1 MRRELERVARLRDD
15 PLQLPSAYAAKPAVF
30 PTLSLGDGARSPI
43 RFPLSPKTVATARRS
58 RQGLCEGVLAAL
70 GLDTVTIRAARS
82 AAKRN
87 GTDLLAE
94 IVAGGAADA
103 QTVAAAMAEALDV
116 PFDGIAPGNR
126 IIGAER
132 CKTVALPRLVKTCD
146 DELRTKLFLLP
157 KLEGLDRTA
166 EFLWRWPEVKD
177 RARVTTEADVKSAM
191 ARQSERQR
199 LDAAVL
205 SLAAEQPRQSARTV
219 LEAGQAIGLMLAFGL
234 LLLALFSAPGAT
246 VAILHPLAGVLF
258 AACLTIRLAA
268 AISRQPPPADAYAS
282 SRSDEPPPLYSVLV
296 ALYHEAAMVDRLVR
310 ALSKLDW
317 PVSRIEIKLIC
328 EGDDAATIRAVERA
342 IAGHPQFEVVV
353 IPACEPRTKPKAL
366 NYALPL
372 TAGEF
377 LVLYDAED
385 EPDPGQL
392 REAFGRF
399 RQGPAN
405 LVCLQAPLVVRNG
418 ANNWLAGI
426 FALEYAALFRR
437 LLPWLSGHGFPVPLG
452 GTSNHFVRSRL
463 IEIGGWDS
471 HNVTEDA
478 DLGMRFYRAGY
489 RVETLSSPTMEDAPE
504 RWAVWHRQRTRWTKG
519 WAQTWLVH
527 MRQPGILRRQIGL
540 RNFVVFQLLF
550 VGMLASALAHPVFLA
565 LAILS
570 LASFAT
576 NGLSSAYQG
585 LIFALDLFN
594 AVGGYAAFIALSIG
608 ALDARER
615 GVLVKYYPLLYL
627 YWLLIAVAALRALGQ
642 LVSAPHQW
650 EKTPHD
656 IRSRADPG
664 DARYRL
670 EPHFGED

>member
-1 MRRELERVARLRDD
+1 MRDD
-15 PLQLPSAYAAKPAVF
+15 PSQPQAAFTAGPYPHPA
-30 PTLSLGDGARSPI
+30 PPHDDGARSPI
-43 RFPLSPKTVATARRS
+43 LFPLSRKTAATASRP
-58 RQGLCEGVLAAL
+58 RQGLCEDVLAAL
-70 GLDTVTIRAARS
+70 GLDAASVGTARS
-82 AAKRN
+82 AAERN

-94 IVAGGAADA
+94 IVACGAVDA
-103 QTVAAAMAEALDV
+103 RTAAAAVAQALDV
-116 PFDGIAPGNR
+116 PFHGIAPGDR

-146 DELRTKLFLLP
+146 EELRTKLFLLP

-166 EFLWRWPEVKD
+166 DFLWRRPEVKD
-177 RARVTTEADVKSAM
+177 RARVTTEAEVKSAM

-205 SLAAEQPRQSARTV
+205 SLAAEQPRRSARTV
-219 LEAGQAIGLMLAFGL
+219 LEAGQAVGLMLVFGL
-234 LLLALFSAPGAT
+234 LLWALFTAPGT
-246 VAILHPLAGVLF
+246 TLAILHPLAGVVF
-258 AACLTIRLAA
+258 AACLTLRLAA
-268 AISRQPPPADAYAS
+268 AISRPPLPSADVHAP
-282 SRSDEPPPLYSVLV
+282 SRPSEPLPLYSVLV
-296 ALYHEAAMVDRLVR
+296 ALYHEAAVVDRLVR
-310 ALSKLDW
+310 ALSELDW
-317 PVSRIEIKLIC
+317 PASRIEIKLIC

-342 IAGHPQFEVVV
+342 IAGHPQFEMVMV
-353 IPACEPRTKPKAL
+353 PACEPRTKPKAL

-392 REAFGRF
+392 REAFQRF

-418 ANNWLAGI
+418 ADNWLAGI

-437 LLPWLSGHGFPVPLG
+437 FLPWLAGHGFPVPLG
-452 GTSNHFVRSRL
+452 GTSNHFIRSRL
-463 IEIGGWDS
+463 VEIGGWDS

-489 RVETLSSPTMEDAPE
+489 RVETLSCPTMEDAPE

-527 MRQPGILRRQIGL
+527 MRRPSVLRRQIGL

-565 LAILS
+565 LAILT
-570 LASFAT
+570 LVNFAS
-576 NGLSSAYQG
+576 NGLSSPYQG
-585 LIFALDLFN
+585 LVFGLDLFN

-615 GVLVKYYPLLYL
+615 ETLVKYYPLLYL

-656 IRSRADPG
+656 IRSRADPR

>member
-1 MRRELERVARLRDD
+1 M
-15 PLQLPSAYAAKPAVF
+15 
-30 PTLSLGDGARSPI
+30 
-43 RFPLSPKTVATARRS
+43 
-58 RQGLCEGVLAAL
+58 
-70 GLDTVTIRAARS
+70 
-82 AAKRN
+82 
-87 GTDLLAE
+87 AE
-94 IVAGGAADA
+94 IVASGAADA
-103 QTVAAAMAEALDV
+103 RTAAAATADVLDL
-116 PFDGIAPGNR
+116 PFDGIAPGDR
-126 IIGAER
+126 IIAAER
-132 CKTVALPRLVKTCD
+132 CKPVALPRLVKTCD

-166 EFLWRWPEVKD
+166 DFLWRRPEMKD
-177 RARVTTEADVKSAM
+177 RARVTTEAEIKSAM

-205 SLAAEQPRQSARTV
+205 SLAAKQPRQSARTV

-234 LLLALFSAPGAT
+234 LLWALFMAPGT
-246 VAILHPLAGVLF
+246 TFAILHPLAGVLF
-258 AACLTIRLAA
+258 AACLTLRLTAA
-268 AISRQPPPADAYAS
+268 VDRQLPIDAQVTLRPS
-282 SRSDEPPPLYSVLV
+282 EPPPLYSVLV
-296 ALYHEAAMVDRLVR
+296 ALYHEAAVVDRLVR
-310 ALSKLDW
+310 ALSELDW
-317 PVSRIEIKLIC
+317 PASRIEVKLIC

-342 IAGHPQFEVVV
+342 IAGRPQFEMVVV
-353 IPACEPRTKPKAL
+353 PPCEPRTKPKAL

-392 REAFGRF
+392 REAFRRF
-399 RQGPAN
+399 RSGKAN

-418 ANNWLAGI
+418 ADNWLAGI

-437 LLPWLSGHGFPVPLG
+437 FLPWLAGHGFPVPLG
-452 GTSNHFVRSRL
+452 GTSNHFIRSRL
-463 IEIGGWDS
+463 VEIGGWDS

-489 RVETLSSPTMEDAPE
+489 RVETLSCPTMEDAPE

-527 MRQPGILRRQIGL
+527 VRQPGVLCRQIGL

-565 LAILS
+565 LAILA
-570 LASFAT
+570 LVNFAS
-576 NGLSSAYQG
+576 NGLSNAYQG
-585 LIFALDLFN
+585 LVFGLDLFN

-615 GVLVKYYPLLYL
+615 GGLVKYYPLLYL

-642 LVSAPHQW
+642 LVSAPHLW

-656 IRSRADPG
+656 IRSRADPR